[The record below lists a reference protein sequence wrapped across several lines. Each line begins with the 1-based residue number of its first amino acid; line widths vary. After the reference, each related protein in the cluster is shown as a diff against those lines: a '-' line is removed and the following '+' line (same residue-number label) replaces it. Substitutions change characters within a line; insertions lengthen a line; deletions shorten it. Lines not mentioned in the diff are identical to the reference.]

1 MDYFINRYNVKI
13 EDKKQPLLV
22 VEQKRFKDQKVYILP
37 ELCLMTGIPDHFDE
51 FRRRKVS
58 DATIANIDDRKK

>member
-22 VEQKRFKDQKVYILP
+22 VEQKRFKVIL
-37 ELCLMTGIPDHFDE
+37 F
-51 FRRRKVS
+51 
-58 DATIANIDDRKK
+58 